1 MSKCATILPKCA
13 QKSATALHKIILTP
27 SSIFIAFLCFNFF
40 QMSNFSVKKIK
51 FTSKQ
56 FLNFVPKSYYS
67 VPITLKNA
75 PLWNFLRHQCLKCA
89 HMSTIALTIRHTVY
103 NVYFTVFMI
112 KSLELPYFRLKVM
125 LFNFLWHELT
135 RLILVLK
142 KSLSK
147 FRNISFK

>member
-1 MSKCATILPKCA
+1 MKNISLFCCLLFWISKVINSVATNKFASKCATILPKCA

-56 FLNFVPKSYYS
+56 FLNFVSKSYCS

-89 HMSTIALTIRHTVY
+89 HMSTIALTIRHTARQQQRGA
-103 NVYFTVFMI
+103 TT
-112 KSLELPYFRLKVM
+112 STTE
-125 LFNFLWHELT
+125 
-135 RLILVLK
+135 VLRSRVK
-142 KSLSK
+142 LND
-147 FRNISFK
+147 FY